1 MPSCLYKYEIFTKI
15 LDWLDSCHRD
25 TNVLFVLTSLYDSQS
40 HTIVQLWELPFS
52 KMPHW
57 MCLYLLTTVLKIIL
71 YTIFIKKILRIN
83 VWVTKIA
90 QIEKI
95 GLKKI

>member
-1 MPSCLYKYEIFTKI
+1 
-15 LDWLDSCHRD
+15 
-25 TNVLFVLTSLYDSQS
+25 
-40 HTIVQLWELPFS
+40 
-52 KMPHW
+52 